1 MNSLYTKYDLVES
14 LKLSVGTID
23 NKMKDG
29 SLEYYKFGKSVR
41 FDDGQVERFIRNN
54 YPKKYLASKITEKDA
69 DNLRKRI

>member
-1 MNSLYTKYDLVES
+1 MNSLYTKYDLVEE

-41 FDDGQVERFIRNN
+41 FDDKQIESFIRKN
-54 YPKKYLASKITEKDA
+54 YPKKYTASQSTEKDVEG
-69 DNLRKRI
+69 LRKVL

>member
-1 MNSLYTKYDLVES
+1 MDNLYTKYDLVES

-41 FDDGQVERFIRNN
+41 FDDKQIENFLR
-54 YPKKYLASKITEKDA
+54 KYLASKITERDA
-69 DNLRKRI
+69 ENLRKRI